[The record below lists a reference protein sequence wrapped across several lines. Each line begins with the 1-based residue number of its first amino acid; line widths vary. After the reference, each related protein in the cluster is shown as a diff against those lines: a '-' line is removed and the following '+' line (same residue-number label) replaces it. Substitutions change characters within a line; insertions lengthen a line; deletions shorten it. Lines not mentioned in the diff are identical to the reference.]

1 MKKTPESHAKNN
13 GSGDKISRRTALKMG
28 ALGAL
33 FTGAAISKAPQ
44 AIASKSIE
52 KEVKKNKIKVHDDFP
67 NEISPDYKPFN
78 QEKLIFT
85 QAFMNSDPHLGKVGQ
100 QYMHNV
106 HKPEGNAESGE
117 GYGQLGHALR
127 EGSGS
132 LMSHTTDFSAA
143 AIPGH
148 GILSWEQK
156 DKPSRMFDSIYVA
169 PKKYKFNSK
178 AEASEAIK
186 RAAKLY
192 GASMVGIT
200 RNDPRW
206 NYTPMTDFTK
216 AFEGKDPVIPW
227 SKFPFEPKS
236 VIVMAFEMDYEAMA
250 TAPSLIEEGATM
262 EGYSQMSKTAFQ
274 LSVFLKRL
282 GYKSVPTTNDTAL
295 SVPYAIAAGLGEL
308 SRIGILVTYKYGPRV
323 RIAKVFTDFDFVE
336 YDKPKTFGVL
346 EFCKRCKRCA
356 DACPSKSI
364 PFDDEPTWEPTHK
377 NAHFETSNPGVK
389 KWYLD
394 GVSCFEYWTKNH
406 GDCGSC
412 IASCPYNKP
421 DFWHHRLVDK
431 ISAALPGTTH
441 SLMKEM
447 DAVFG
452 YGNVGDKQAI
462 KKFWSKKGK
471 SYDGF

>member
-1 MKKTPESHAKNN
+1 MKSDSQSKLN
-13 GSGDKISRRTALKMG
+13 RRDFFKFGAASAAIG
-28 ALGAL
+28 ALTLPAL
-33 FTGAAISKAPQ
+33 AK
-44 AIASKSIE
+44 E
-52 KEVKKNKIKVHDDFP
+52 KLAGKIDETVGGNVIKEHDDFP

-85 QAFMNSDPHLGKVGQ
+85 QAFMNTNPHLGKVGQ

-106 HKPEGNAESGE
+106 HRPEGNPEAGE
-117 GYGQLGHALR
+117 GYGQLEHALR
-127 EGSGS
+127 DGAGS
-132 LMSHTTDFSAA
+132 LMSGTTDFSAA

-156 DKPSRMFDSIYVA
+156 DKPGGMFDPIYVA
-169 PKKYKFNSK
+169 PIKHKFNSK
-178 AEASEAIK
+178 SEASEAIK

-216 AFEGKDPVIPW
+216 AYEGKDPIIPW
-227 SKFPFEPKS
+227 SQFPFKPKT

-250 TAPSLIEEGATM
+250 TAPSLVEEGATM
-262 EGYSQMSKTAFQ
+262 EGYSRMSKTAFQ

-282 GYKSVPTTNDTAL
+282 GHKSVPCTNDTAL

-336 YDKPKTFGVL
+336 YDKPKTFGVQ

-364 PFDDEPTWEPTHK
+364 PFDDEPTWAPTHK

-421 DFWHHRLVDK
+421 DCWHPRLVDK
-431 ISAALPGTTH
+431 ISYALPGATH
-441 SLMKEM
+441 SLMKEL
-447 DAVFG
+447 DEVFG
-452 YGNVGDKQAI
+452 YGNVNDKEAI
-462 KKFWSKKGK
+462 KKFWSEKGK

>member
-1 MKKTPESHAKNN
+1 MKKIPESKDKGK
-13 GSGDKISRRTALKMG
+13 GSNEMISRRSALKVG

-33 FTGAAISKAPQ
+33 FAGAAIGKAPK
-44 AIASKSIE
+44 AMAAKAE
-52 KEVKKNKIKVHDDFP
+52 KEINSDKIKVHDDFP
-67 NEISPDYKPFN
+67 NKISADYKPFN

-85 QAFMNSDPHLGKVGQ
+85 QGFMHTEPTLAKIADDYMKGAHMLGDPAL
-100 QYMHNV
+100 
-106 HKPEGNAESGE
+106 GE
-117 GYGQLGHALR
+117 GYGQLEHALR
-127 EGSGS
+127 EGSGA
-132 LMSHTTDFSAA
+132 LMTETTHYSAA
-143 AIPGH
+143 GIPGH

-156 DKPSRMFDSIYVA
+156 KKPDYWYDTKVVA
-169 PKKYKFNSK
+169 HKKHKFSSK
-178 AEASEAIK
+178 AEATEAIK

-216 AFEGKDPVIPW
+216 AWEGKDPIIPW
-227 SKFPFEPKS
+227 TKFPFKPKS
-236 VIVMAFEMDYEAMA
+236 VIVMAFEMDYEAMS
-250 TAPSLIEEGATM
+250 TAPSLVEEGATM
-262 EGYSQMSKTAFQ
+262 EGYSEMSKTAFQ
-274 LSVFLKRL
+274 LSVFLKKL
-282 GYKSVPTTNDTAL
+282 GYQSVPATNDTGL

-323 RIAKVFTDFDFVE
+323 RIAKVYTDFDFVE
-336 YDKPKTFGVL
+336 YDKPKTFGVY

-364 PFDDEPTWEPTHK
+364 PHDTEPTWKPTHK
-377 NAHFETSNPGVK
+377 HAHLETSNPGVY

-394 GVSCFEYWTKNH
+394 GVSCWEYWAKNH

-412 IASCPYNKP
+412 IAACPYNKP

-452 YGNVGDKQAI
+452 YGNVNDKDAI

>member
-1 MKKTPESHAKNN
+1 MQKKSETKIS
-13 GSGDKISRRTALKMG
+13 SGENISRRSALKLG

-33 FTGAAISKAPQ
+33 FTGAAVSRAPQ
-44 AIASKSIE
+44 ALAANSIE
-52 KEVKKNKIKVHDDFP
+52 KEIKKNALTEHDNFP
-67 NEISPDYKPFN
+67 YKISPDYKPFN
-78 QEKLIFT
+78 QEKLVFT
-85 QAFMNSDPHLGKVGQ
+85 QAFMKTNPELAKIGKDYMESCHMLG
-100 QYMHNV
+100 N
-106 HKPEGNAESGE
+106 PDLGE
-117 GYGQLGHALR
+117 GYTQLDHALR

-132 LMSHTTDFSAA
+132 LMTYTTHYSAA

-156 DKPSRMFDSIYVA
+156 EKPDNLFDKIVVA
-169 PKKYKFNSK
+169 PKKHKFNSK
-178 AEASEAIK
+178 AEASAAIK

-192 GASMVGIT
+192 GASLVGIT
-200 RNDPRW
+200 KNDPRW

-216 AFEGKDPVIPW
+216 TWEGKDPVIPW

-236 VIVMAFEMDYEAMA
+236 VIVMAFEMDYEAIA
-250 TAPSLIEEGATM
+250 TAPSLVEEGATM

-274 LSVFLKRL
+274 LSVFLKTL
-282 GYKSVPTTNDTAL
+282 GYKSVPATNDTAL
-295 SVPYAIAAGLGEL
+295 SVPYAIAAGLGEA

-336 YDKPKTFGVL
+336 YDKPKTFGVF

-356 DACPSKSI
+356 DACPSQSI
-364 PFDDEPTWEPTHK
+364 PHDDNPTWKPTHK
-377 NAHFETSNPGVK
+377 HAHLETSNPGVY

-394 GVSCFEYWTKNH
+394 GVGCFEYWSKNH
-406 GDCGSC
+406 GDCGCC
-412 IASCPYNKP
+412 IAACPYNKP

-431 ISAALPGTTH
+431 ISAALPGATH
-441 SLMKEM
+441 SFMKEM

-452 YGNVGDKQAI
+452 YGNVGDKDAV
-462 KKFWSKKGK
+462 KKFWSEEDK

>member
-1 MKKTPESHAKNN
+1 MDSNKHEKLN
-13 GSGDKISRRTALKMG
+13 RRDFFKFGAASAAIG
-28 ALGAL
+28 ALTL
-33 FTGAAISKAPQ
+33 P
-44 AIASKSIE
+44 AIAKE
-52 KEVKKNKIKVHDDFP
+52 KLAEKIDDTAGGNKIKEHDDFP

-85 QAFMNSDPHLGKVGQ
+85 QAFMNTNPYLGKVGQ
-100 QYMHNV
+100 QYMHNI
-106 HKPEGNAESGE
+106 HRPEGNPEAGE
-117 GYGQLGHALR
+117 GYSQLEHALR
-127 EGSGS
+127 DGAGS
-132 LMSHTTDFSAA
+132 LMSGTTDFSAA

-156 DKPSRMFDSIYVA
+156 DKPGRMFDPIYVA
-169 PKKYKFNSK
+169 PMKHQFKSK

-216 AFEGKDPVIPW
+216 AYEGKDPIIPW
-227 SKFPFEPKS
+227 SQFPFKPKS

-250 TAPSLIEEGATM
+250 TAPSLVEEGATM
-262 EGYSQMSKTAFQ
+262 EGYSRMSKTAFQ

-282 GYKSVPTTNDTAL
+282 GYQSVPTTNDTAL

-364 PFDDEPTWEPTHK
+364 PFDDEPTWKPTHK

-431 ISAALPGTTH
+431 ISYALPGATH
-441 SLMKEM
+441 SLMKEL
-447 DAVFG
+447 DEVFG
-452 YGNVGDKQAI
+452 YGNVNDKEAI
-462 KKFWSKKGK
+462 KKFWSEKGK